1 MKKAK
6 LSVDEITEIVL
17 NMLSEGKTFK
27 EVREK
32 TGVLSIEED
41 TTPDGE
47 TTVITIHYPNG
58 DIISHWV

>member
-6 LSVDEITEIVL
+6 LSVDETTEIVL

-32 TGVLSIEED
+32 TGILSIEED
-41 TTPDGE
+41 TSPDGE

-58 DIISHWV
+58 EIISHWV